1 MRRATFAPT
10 GVAVVVRVGEVLGP
24 AVVRCL
30 AYGDAMSD
38 LTTSRVNRAGQRIR
52 RIARGQES
60 DSERVA
66 AAIDT
71 LVGFRALHAIPLQ
84 TATRGLRSAVTS
96 ERLPVQVSQRLKRV
110 PTIIDK
116 LLREPTLPLSRM
128 QDIGGCRAILP
139 TIPDIRAVQERLA
152 RPSRARELVAV
163 SDYIEDPRDSGY
175 RGVHLI
181 MLYRGRIVEI
191 QLRTPVMHEW
201 AATVE
206 RLTDRF
212 GEDYKGAWHPFVGPF
227 LAVVSEA
234 MSIEESG
241 GSVGAS
247 LVTEVDRQR
256 IIMGRYLQGRH

>member
-1 MRRATFAPT
+1 
-10 GVAVVVRVGEVLGP
+10 
-24 AVVRCL
+24 
-30 AYGDAMSD
+30 MSD
-38 LTTSRVNRAGQRIR
+38 LTNSRVNRAGQRIR
-52 RIARGQES
+52 RIARGQVT
-60 DSERVA
+60 DSEGLA

-152 RPSRARELVAV
+152 RPSRVRELVAV

-191 QLRTPVMHEW
+191 QLRTPAMHEW

-206 RLTDRF
+206 RLTDRY
-212 GEDYKGAWHPFVGPF
+212 GEDYKGAWHPVVGPF

-241 GSVGAS
+241 GSVRAS

-256 IIMGRYLQGRH
+256 IMMARYLQGRH

>member
-1 MRRATFAPT
+1 
-10 GVAVVVRVGEVLGP
+10 
-24 AVVRCL
+24 
-30 AYGDAMSD
+30 MSD

-52 RIARGQES
+52 RIARGQVT
-60 DSERVA
+60 DSEGLA

-96 ERLPVQVSQRLKRV
+96 ERRPVQVSQRLKRV

-152 RPSRARELVAV
+152 RPSRVRELVAV

-175 RGVHLI
+175 RGVHVI

-191 QLRTPVMHEW
+191 QLRTPAMHEW

-206 RLTDRF
+206 RLTDRY
-212 GEDYKGAWHPFVGPF
+212 GEDYKGAWHPVVGPF

-241 GSVGAS
+241 GSVRAS

-256 IIMGRYLQGRH
+256 IIMARYLQGRH

>member
-1 MRRATFAPT
+1 
-10 GVAVVVRVGEVLGP
+10 
-24 AVVRCL
+24 
-30 AYGDAMSD
+30 MSD

-52 RIARGQES
+52 RIVRGQES
-60 DSERVA
+60 DSERLA
-66 AAIDT
+66 AAIDI

-175 RGVHLI
+175 RGVHVI

-191 QLRTPVMHEW
+191 QLRTPAMHEW

-206 RLTDRF
+206 RLTDRY
-212 GEDYKGAWHPFVGPF
+212 GEDYKGAWHPVVGPF

-241 GSVGAS
+241 GSVRAS

-256 IIMGRYLQGRH
+256 IIMARYLQGRH

>member
-1 MRRATFAPT
+1 
-10 GVAVVVRVGEVLGP
+10 
-24 AVVRCL
+24 
-30 AYGDAMSD
+30 MSD
-38 LTTSRVNRAGQRIR
+38 LTNSRVNRAGQRIR
-52 RIARGQES
+52 RIARGQVT
-60 DSERVA
+60 DSEGLA

-152 RPSRARELVAV
+152 RPSRVRELVAV

-175 RGVHLI
+175 RGVHVI

-191 QLRTPVMHEW
+191 QLRTPAMHEW

-206 RLTDRF
+206 RLTDRY
-212 GEDYKGAWHPFVGPF
+212 GEDYKGAWHPVVGPF

-241 GSVGAS
+241 GSVRAS

-256 IIMGRYLQGRH
+256 IMMARYLQGRH

>member
-1 MRRATFAPT
+1 MQSRRPRFLIELDCTGAGV
-10 GVAVVVRVGEVLGP
+10 GVAGP
-24 AVVRCL
+24 AVVRCP

-52 RIARGQES
+52 RIARGQVT
-60 DSERVA
+60 DSER
-66 AAIDT
+66 
-71 LVGFRALHAIPLQ
+71 L
-84 TATRGLRSAVTS
+84 S
-96 ERLPVQVSQRLKRV
+96 VQVSQRLKRV

-206 RLTDRF
+206 RLTDRY
-212 GEDYKGAWHPFVGPF
+212 GEDYKGAWHPVVGPF

-256 IIMGRYLQGRH
+256 IIMARYLQGRH

>member
-1 MRRATFAPT
+1 
-10 GVAVVVRVGEVLGP
+10 
-24 AVVRCL
+24 
-30 AYGDAMSD
+30 MSD

-52 RIARGQES
+52 RIARGQET
-60 DSERVA
+60 DSERLA

-96 ERLPVQVSQRLKRV
+96 ERLPVQVLQRLKRV

-116 LLREPTLPLSRM
+116 LLREPTLPLSRI

-152 RPSRARELVAV
+152 RPSRARELVAF
-163 SDYIEDPRDSGY
+163 SDYIDDPRDSGY

-206 RLTDRF
+206 RLADRY
-212 GEDYKGAWHPFVGPF
+212 GEDYKGAWHPVVGPF

-241 GSVGAS
+241 GSVRAS

-256 IIMGRYLQGRH
+256 IVTSSPKLRVVFESFRVESCVR

>member
-1 MRRATFAPT
+1 MAPMLT
-10 GVAVVVRVGEVLGP
+10 PWLEIGTLTSSSAEVVNPAGL
-24 AVVRCL
+24 AVVRCH
-30 AYGDAMSD
+30 AHGDAMSD

-52 RIARGQES
+52 RIARGQVT
-60 DSERVA
+60 DSERLA

-71 LVGFRALHAIPLQ
+71 LVGFRALHAISLQ

-110 PTIIDK
+110 STIIDK

-191 QLRTPVMHEW
+191 
-201 AATVE
+201 
-206 RLTDRF
+206 
-212 GEDYKGAWHPFVGPF
+212 
-227 LAVVSEA
+227 
-234 MSIEESG
+234 
-241 GSVGAS
+241 
-247 LVTEVDRQR
+247 
-256 IIMGRYLQGRH
+256 